1 MNEQRIR
8 EIANQASDHAE
19 NTVEYFPDTEDGL
32 DYPAKM
38 MKVRDLKFAELI
50 VQECIAQIRPMWNQV
65 KEVGVPPGY
74 DYDTFDLAYN
84 DCMNAIKE
92 HFGVEDRAIPI
103 LSADEQALFAGI
115 TSSRLFTIAG
125 AKKHFGVKK

>member
-50 VQECIAQIRPMWNQV
+50 VKECADEADKCAERGSWMA
-65 KEVGVPPGY
+65 GY
-74 DYDTFDLAYN
+74 R
-84 DCMNAIKE
+84 IKQ
-92 HFGVEDRAIPI
+92 HFGVE
-103 LSADEQALFAGI
+103 E
-115 TSSRLFTIAG
+115 
-125 AKKHFGVKK
+125 